1 MWGNI
6 SKYYLSKC
14 RVRISIEGRENDIEN
29 GEKINCPSCKEDFE
43 YTSNDNDEEILY
55 KKKLITME
63 NGIGI
68 PVDFGVPE
76 IDENFL
82 ETEKFLIYPKL
93 SGNNSISQNETTANS
108 IVNIE
113 EEKEKEIKVFKGKL
127 CILCQCEE
135 KESIFANLFWSF
147 DCFPSFI
154 EI

>member
-1 MWGNI
+1 
-6 SKYYLSKC
+6 
-14 RVRISIEGRENDIEN
+14 VRISIEGRENDIEN

-113 EEKEKEIKVFKGKL
+113 
-127 CILCQCEE
+127 
-135 KESIFANLFWSF
+135 
-147 DCFPSFI
+147 
-154 EI
+154 